1 MRFIFFLHG
10 ILILIG
16 IPLILSQLGSPP
28 ATTPERMRESE
39 IDALEF
45 DRLQEEKALKQE
57 SSDPFSEEF

>member
-1 MRFIFFLHG
+1 MRFIFFILG

-28 ATTPERMRESE
+28 ATAPERMRESE

-45 DRLQEEKALKQE
+45 ERLQIEKALERE